1 MLSFCRRFLRN
12 PLPRPPGPISCP
24 DHPVHPYHSC
34 GMHSPCPR
42 APCLHPGRFP
52 ACRCGFVWSRLHG
65 NLRFHGYLWF
75 HGLLPQCYLPLLGFP
90 PRGCLP
96 LLGFL
101 THDHLLFHGF
111 RSHGHPQVHGLPA
124 QNRQWMHVHRLL
136 RNPRPHGGLE
146 QDYPPSGLLYG
157 FRLCGLPPLYGFP
170 PPGFP
175 PLYGFLPSGFPL
187 LYGFLPSGH
196 PPLYGFLPSG
206 SQLLHGF
213 LPPGFLL
220 LHGFPP
226 SGFPP
231 LHGFLPPGFLLLY
244 GFLPSGCPP
253 LHGFLPSGL
262 PLLYGFLTPGSQL
275 LHGFPPSG
283 CPPLYGFPPSG
294 FLPLHGLPFPDP
306 YTLPVHPCPG
316 QLAPAVLRLRP
327 DGLYCCLLP
336 RFWNVWETL
345 YLNQPQR
352 QRCPGAACCG
362 FSIFHLP
369 VQIHFLN
376 HDSFVHPHSL
386 MEHRGVFHTTPCFI
400 GVF

>member
-42 APCLHPGRFP
+42 APCLHPGRSP

-65 NLRFHGYLWF
+65 YLRFHGYLWF

-124 QNRQWMHVHRLL
+124 QNRQWMHGSRPHVHRLL
-136 RNPRPHGGLE
+136 RNPRPNGGLE
-146 QDYPPSGLLYG
+146 QDFPPSGLLYG

-175 PLYGFLPSGFPL
+175 PLYGFLPSGFP
-187 LYGFLPSGH
+187 
-196 PPLYGFLPSG
+196 PLYGFLPSG
-206 SQLLHGF
+206 
-213 LPPGFLL
+213 LPP
-220 LHGFPP
+220 
-226 SGFPP
+226 
-231 LHGFLPPGFLLLY
+231 LY
-244 GFLPSGCPP
+244 GFLP
-253 LHGFLPSGL
+253 
-262 PLLYGFLTPGSQL
+262 PGSQL

-283 CPPLYGFPPSG
+283 FPPLYGFPPSG
-294 FLPLHGLPFPDP
+294 FLPLHGLPFPGP

-316 QLAPAVLRLRP
+316 QTAPAVLRLRP
-327 DGLYCCLLP
+327 GGLYCRLLP